1 MMDFICETFF
11 NYSELVGSFVGLLC
25 LAPDHLHL
33 YVESD
38 GEKSA
43 ETIAQQ
49 MKLLSVAPILSEFAE
64 LMAISNVEKNL
75 WDKAYF
81 VETVG

>member
-1 MMDFICETFF
+1 M
-11 NYSELVGSFVGLLC
+11 LW
-25 LAPDHLHL
+25 LAPDHIHL

-43 ETIAQQ
+43 ETIAQE
-49 MKLLSVAPILSEFAE
+49 MKRLSASPILGKFAV
-64 LMAISNVEKNL
+64 LKGSLNKEKYL